1 MSLCCLIMYARSA
14 ALTEARRSFKLK
26 RANMKI
32 AVDAMGGDDAPEVVV
47 QGALEAASK
56 FGIHVILVG
65 HEEKLK
71 GLVGNPTADNLVSIH
86 HCEDAVAMD
95 ESPLKALRK
104 KKDSSIRVAFGL
116 VKQGHADAVIS
127 AGNSGAT
134 LAAGVL
140 ALGRIP
146 GVERPAIASI
156 IPTEKGPV
164 ILIDAGANVDCRP
177 GQLFQFGVMAH
188 AFGCSCL
195 DMEDPEIALLN
206 IGEEGS
212 KGNELV
218 RYAYDLFEK
227 SSLNFAGNIEG
238 RDLLTGDIKIVVC
251 DGFVGNVALKLTEGT
266 AESMARLMKR
276 ELMRSFLGR
285 IAFILG
291 RKAFFRFARELS
303 YEEYGGAPLLGVK
316 GISIICHGGSSAK
329 AICNAIGMAAQYAQH
344 KTVEKMS
351 LELKSYNLDQSL

>member
-1 MSLCCLIMYARSA
+1 
-14 ALTEARRSFKLK
+14 
-26 RANMKI
+26 MKI

-65 HEEKLK
+65 HKTVLTELLGARK
-71 GLVGNPTADNLVSIH
+71 VSDRISIH
-86 HCEDAVAMD
+86 HCEDVVEMD
-95 ESPLKALRK
+95 ESPLKALRR

-116 VKQGHADAVIS
+116 AKEGRADAVIS

-140 ALGRIP
+140 ALGRIR

-156 IPTEKGPV
+156 VPTENGPI

-177 GQLFQFGVMAH
+177 AQLFQFGVMAH

-195 DMEDPEIALLN
+195 EMNNPKIALLN
-206 IGEEGS
+206 IGGEGG

-218 RYAYDLFEK
+218 RCAYDLFK
-227 SSLNFAGNIEG
+227 NTNSSLNFVGNIEG
-238 RDLLTGDIKIVVC
+238 RDFLKGDVKIIVC

-266 AESMARLMKR
+266 VESMARMMKR
-276 ELMRSFLGR
+276 ELMRSFPGR
-285 IAFILG
+285 IALTLS
-291 RKAFFRFARELS
+291 RNAFFRFARELS
-303 YEEYGGAPLLGVK
+303 YEEYGGAPLLGIK
-316 GISIICHGGSSAK
+316 GVGMVCHGGSSAK
-329 AICNAIGMAAQYAQH
+329 AIRNAIHMAAQYAQNQ
-344 KTVEKMS
+344 TVEKMS
-351 LELKSYNLDQSL
+351 LQLESYHLE

>member
-1 MSLCCLIMYARSA
+1 
-14 ALTEARRSFKLK
+14 
-26 RANMKI
+26 MKI
-32 AVDAMGGDDAPEVVV
+32 AVDAMGGDEAPEVVV

-65 HEEKLK
+65 HEERLKLLIDTRK
-71 GLVGNPTADNLVSIH
+71 ANSLISIH
-86 HCEDAVAMD
+86 HCEEVVGME

-104 KKDSSIRVAFGL
+104 KKDSSIGVAFGL
-116 VKQGHADAVIS
+116 LKDGLADAVIS

-140 ALGRIP
+140 TLGRIP
-146 GVERPAIASI
+146 GLERPAIAGI
-156 IPTEKGPV
+156 VPTEKGPV

-177 GQLFQFGVMAH
+177 AQLFQFGVMAH

-195 DMEDPEIALLN
+195 SMKNPEIALLN

-227 SSLNFAGNIEG
+227 STLNFVGNIEG
-238 RDLLTGDIKIVVC
+238 RDLLTGDVKIVVC

-276 ELMRSFLGR
+276 ELKRTFMGR
-285 IAFILG
+285 MAFILG
-291 RKAFFRFARELS
+291 RKAFLRFSRELS

-316 GISIICHGGSSAK
+316 GIGIICHGGSSSK
-329 AICNAIGMAAQYAQH
+329 AICNAIQMAAQYAQNR
-344 KTVEKMS
+344 TVEKMS
-351 LELKSYNLDQSL
+351 LELKSYNLEQAL

>member
-1 MSLCCLIMYARSA
+1 
-14 ALTEARRSFKLK
+14 
-26 RANMKI
+26 MKI

-65 HEEKLK
+65 HETVLT
-71 GLVGNPTADNLVSIH
+71 GLLDARAANGHVSIH
-86 HCEDAVAMD
+86 HCEDVVGMG

-116 VKQGHADAVIS
+116 AKEGRADAVIS

-140 ALGRIP
+140 ALGRIR

-156 IPTEKGPV
+156 VPTEKGPI

-177 GQLFQFGVMAH
+177 AQLFQFGVMAH

-195 DMEDPEIALLN
+195 EMTNPEIALLN
-206 IGEEGS
+206 IGEEGG

-218 RYAYDLFEK
+218 RCTYDLFK
-227 SSLNFAGNIEG
+227 NASSSLNFVGNIEG
-238 RDLLTGDIKIVVC
+238 RDFLKGDVKIVVC
-251 DGFVGNVALKLTEGT
+251 DGFVGNVALKLTEGIV
-266 AESMARLMKR
+266 ASMARMMKR
-276 ELMRSFLGR
+276 ELMRSFKGR
-285 IAFILG
+285 IALALS

-303 YEEYGGAPLLGVK
+303 YEEYGGAPLLGIK
-316 GISIICHGGSSAK
+316 GVGMVCHGGSSAK
-329 AICNAIGMAAQYAQH
+329 AIRNAIHMAAQYAQNR
-344 KTVEKMS
+344 TVEKMS
-351 LELKSYNLDQSL
+351 LQLESYHLE

>member
-1 MSLCCLIMYARSA
+1 
-14 ALTEARRSFKLK
+14 
-26 RANMKI
+26 MKI
-32 AVDAMGGDDAPEVVV
+32 AVDAMGGDNAPEVVV
-47 QGALEAASK
+47 QGALEAVSK
-56 FGIHVILVG
+56 FGIQVILVG
-65 HEEKLK
+65 HETFLK
-71 GLVGNPTADNLVSIH
+71 GLIGTPTTDSRISIH
-86 HCEDAVAMD
+86 HCEDVVTMD

-104 KKDSSIRVAFGL
+104 KKDSSIRVAFAL
-116 VKQGHADAVIS
+116 AKEGHADAVIS

-156 IPTEKGPV
+156 VPTEKGPV

-195 DMEDPEIALLN
+195 DMKNPEIALLN

-212 KGNELV
+212 KGKELV

-227 SSLNFAGNIEG
+227 STLNFVGNIEG
-238 RDLLTGDIKIVVC
+238 RDLLTGDVKIVVC

-276 ELMRSFLGR
+276 ELMRSFPGR

-316 GISIICHGGSSAK
+316 GISIICPGGSSAK
-329 AICNAIGMAAQYAQH
+329 AICNAIGMAARYAQH